1 MRRLVITVSVL
12 TVFALPA
19 GAQEIAI
26 QTQHL
31 SRIIHLQA
39 ALNLIAGVEGSEPAT
54 RAGTRQLMTLSA
66 DKTHLVNTITNKPV
80 FMNGDAAWSAIVQLN
95 DSDAEKY
102 LSDRASRGFNIIE
115 VNLLEH
121 AWANNCSSCKHG
133 CADIKGNCPFKG
145 AAFSTPNEA
154 YFQHADSFLRLAS
167 QHGITVLLDLFD
179 LQATVS
185 AGWGAE
191 VQAASDGTMTDWGAY
206 VGRRYR
212 QFDNVIYLMGTDV
225 DPRTT
230 KPPMTRKL
238 AEMAT
243 ALHSADPNHLISAKN
258 GGGESSLD
266 VFSGSP
272 WLGISEMYG
281 ASNVA
286 KLNHEYTRSDFIP
299 FYMDEDTYENEHAS
313 TPLLLRTR
321 QYWSALS
328 GAYLGSFLG
337 NSPIWCFNE
346 TYPIVGDI
354 PCRNDLTWQSQLGS
368 TGTVG
373 QMWYGKLMRSRA
385 HWKMVPDIQHT
396 AVTAGYGSGATLTV
410 TARSRDGQTIISY
423 IPNGNATTLKVDM
436 SKITSKTNL
445 ANGWWFNPRDGST
458 KSLGSFANSGA
469 RDFAPPDAK
478 DWVLVIDSKDANL
491 PPPGSADL

>member
-1 MRRLVITVSVL
+1 MRRLVITISML

-19 GAQEIAI
+19 RGQKVEIPKLD
-26 QTQHL
+26 L
-31 SRIIHLQA
+31 SQVIHLQA
-39 ALNLIAGVEGSEPAT
+39 ALNHLSAIEVSEPVT
-54 RAGTRQLMTLSA
+54 QAGTRQLMVLSA
-66 DKTHLVNTITNKPV
+66 DKTHLENTITNKPV
-80 FMNGDAAWSAIVQLN
+80 FMNGEAAWSAIVQLN

-102 LSDRASRGFNIIE
+102 LSDRASRGFNIVE

-121 AWANNCSSCKHG
+121 AWANNCSSCSYG
-133 CADIKGNCPFKG
+133 CADIKGDCPFRE

-154 YFQHADSFLRLAS
+154 YFQQADSFLRLAS
-167 QHGITVLLDLFD
+167 QHGVTVLLDLFD

-191 VQAASDGTMTDWGAY
+191 VQSASDATMTNWGAY
-206 VGRRYR
+206 VGHRYR

-230 KPPMTRKL
+230 KPPLTRKL
-238 AEMAT
+238 AEMAM

-299 FYMDEDTYENEHAS
+299 FFMDEDTYENEHSS
-313 TPLLLRTR
+313 TPLLVRTR
-321 QYWSALS
+321 QYWSSLS

-346 TYPIVGDI
+346 THPIVGDI

-368 TGTVG
+368 IGSVG
-373 QMWYGKLMRSRA
+373 QMWYGKLMRSRE
-385 HWKMVPDIQHT
+385 HWKMVPDIKHT
-396 AVTAGYGSGATLTV
+396 VVTAGYGSGATLTV
-410 TARSRDGQTIISY
+410 TARTRDGQTIISY
-423 IPNGNATTLKVDM
+423 IPNGNATTLTVDM
-436 SKITSKTNL
+436 SKITSKTRT
-445 ANGWWFNPRDGST
+445 AKCWWFNPSDGAT
-458 KSLGSFANSGA
+458 KLIGSFANSGL
-469 RDFAPPDAK
+469 RHFTPPDGN
-478 DWVLVIDSKDANL
+478 DWVLIIDDKNANL
-491 PPPGSADL
+491 PPPGTSDL